1 MIVGAVTVASSVG
14 VWNVVG
20 VLSVPLAFFATAVNV
35 SFAPASPAGMVTV
48 NAPVPSAVPVPITA
62 PPAFRISTVALASA
76 VPLTS

>member
-1 MIVGAVTVASSVG
+1 MLSTVGAVTSAG

-35 SFAPASPAGMVTV
+35 SLAPASPAGMVTV
-48 NAPVPSAVPVPITA
+48 NAPVPSAVPVPITV

-76 VPLTS
+76 VPLIS

>member
-1 MIVGAVTVASSVG
+1 MIVGAVTVASSAG

-35 SFAPASPAGMVTV
+35 SLAPASPAGTVTV
-48 NAPVPSAVPVPITA
+48 NAPVPSAVPVPITV
-62 PPAFRISTVALASA
+62 PPAFQISTVALASA